1 MSKSARNLIIF
12 WLIIFGVAF
21 CAMMGKFI
29 ISAIPKAENKEIAV
43 SVQGDDESLSIKSAQ
58 ELYDVIQNYSASYS
72 NKHFILDLEGTG
84 TDKFDM
90 SEFTLDRTLGTEAN
104 PFSGK
109 FDGQGYEI
117 TNLKFDFSGTQ
128 NSATNK
134 YVGLFGVTNGA
145 EISNLYISG
154 VTTFKVG
161 SCTNLYVG
169 AVAGNA
175 IDTEFSYIQNV
186 SRIVFQDDILDK
198 NLNFGSFAGQL
209 TNCQTVNYIVSRCAS
224 VSNAGASNLNFVS
237 NASGIYNIGGF
248 VGYAS
253 NAALTFC
260 VSAFNAN
267 ITFAD
272 TFRGTVNLGGIAGVV
287 QHNASKIIN
296 YTFDNNID
304 IDDTNLNVNSE
315 VNVGEVVGKI
325 NNSAV
330 PSSGNLCYIYYHTA
344 SNNPVF
350 GYMGAYS
357 YVDAVSRD
365 NIVKEINPLSSVS
378 DYESRQWFVLGGEW
392 DFNSVWYF
400 TSSTGMINLQC
411 CYGDFSVNIGTNLN
425 SKTVVEIK
433 DDELKTKYRYGKSA
447 QIKFGFVEIDDG
459 EEVIDMQKYYTL
471 ASVTKDGREANFFVL
486 NDDEY
491 SFQDQNYLKFETLS
505 TGEFVLTIENI
516 NLSHWGVFDI
526 AVTAKKFDVSVT
538 SKLFDKNGEVDE
550 EEIPADVSQQGGTN
564 NEKFTIKMAY
574 DEKATLK
581 SSIKKDAKPCV
592 FEGWYLVGDSEDT
605 LISNS
610 ANLPI
615 VFGHGIYDDSI
626 IIYARYNDDACSVTF
641 ILDDGVKGITCG
653 TTYYTKEELNK
664 KPIALSKTAT
674 SMKIE
679 IYIVSGY
686 KFDSDEFIK
695 SLDTYKSSDTTRP
708 FCKHISSTEDGTFY
722 EFILDMTTL
731 TGDFAEKFNIDVKT
745 TKEKVAGNAM
755 IWYIVGG
762 TSGVVVIAGIVVLI
776 IILKR
781 RSGGFG
787 GGSSKSSF
795 NKKGFKDMYY

>member
-21 CAMMGKFI
+21 CAMIGKFI

-43 SVQGDDESLSIKSAQ
+43 SVQGDEETLSIKSAQ

-84 TDKFDM
+84 TDKLDM
-90 SEFTLDRTLGTEAN
+90 SEFTLDRTLGTEEN

-128 NSATNK
+128 NSVTNK

-169 AVAGNA
+169 AVVGNA

-224 VSNAGASNLNFVS
+224 VSNAGASNLNFTS
-237 NASGIYNIGGF
+237 NASKVYNLGGF
-248 VGYAS
+248 VGYAN

-260 VSAFNAN
+260 VSALNTN

-272 TFRGTVNLGGIAGVV
+272 TFRGTVNLGGIAGLV
-287 QHNASKIIN
+287 QHHASKIIN
-296 YTFDNNID
+296 YTFDNNISVD
-304 IDDTNLNVNSE
+304 TTNLNVNSE

-325 NNSAV
+325 NNSAA

-365 NIVKEINPLSSVS
+365 NIVKEINPLSSAS
-378 DYESRQWFVLGGEW
+378 DYESRRWNLDMGW
-392 DFNSVWYF
+392 DFDSVWYF

-411 CYGDFSVNIGTNLN
+411 CYGDFSINIGTNLN

-471 ASVTKDGREANFFVL
+471 ASVTKDGKEGNSFAL
-486 NDDEY
+486 NDGQY
-491 SFQDQNYLKFETLS
+491 SFKDQNYLKIETLS
-505 TGEFVLTIENI
+505 TGEFVLTIEDI

-526 AVTAKKFDVSVT
+526 AVTAKKFDVSVS
-538 SKLFDKNGEVDE
+538 SKLFDKNGEVVE
-550 EEIPADVSQQGGTN
+550 GEIPAKVSQQGGGTN
-564 NEKFTIKMAY
+564 NDRFTIRMAY
-574 DEKATLK
+574 DENATIK
-581 SSIKKDAKPCV
+581 SSIKSAANPYTFD
-592 FEGWYLVGDSEDT
+592 GWYLEGETEDT

-615 VFGHGIYDDSI
+615 VFGHGVYNDNMS
-626 IIYARYNDDACSVTF
+626 IYAKYKDDGCMVTF
-641 ILDDGVKGITCG
+641 IMDEGVKEISCGINYPTI
-653 TTYYTKEELNK
+653 KESNTS
-664 KPIALSKTAT
+664 IAFPKTSS
-674 SMKIE
+674 SMRIE
-679 IYIVSGY
+679 VFIKNGY
-686 KFDSDEFIK
+686 KFDANEFIK
-695 SLDTYKSSDTTRP
+695 SLDTYKSSDTTSP
-708 FCKHISSTEDGTFY
+708 FCTLVESTEDGTYFQ
-722 EFILDMTTL
+722 FSLDMTTL

-745 TKEKVAGNAM
+745 TKEKVAGNAVT
-755 IWYIVGG
+755 WYIVGG
-762 TSGVVVIAGIVVLI
+762 VSGVVVIAGIVVLI